1 MVATHF
7 PGSPAPGPARRSRRT
22 WPQRLLIT
30 VGILTVSA
38 CLVGAIGVSYLLW
51 RVDNLDSVD
60 LALADLED
68 GEARNFL
75 FVGSDSRDGISADD
89 PDAGLYL
96 AEPTGGRRSDT
107 IIVVRVDP
115 AQIGVDMVSIPRD
128 LWVPIAGTGRE
139 SRINSAYADGPQAL
153 VDTVQDFLD
162 IEINHYIEADFRG
175 FQGLVDALGG
185 VPIWFPEPVRDRT
198 LQFQVD
204 GPACVNLDASQA
216 LAFARSRHLEYE
228 RAGGWQS
235 DPTGDLGRMG
245 RQQLFLQRAFV
256 RSQGLGLTDLGTINR
271 LLNVA
276 SDNITID
283 STLGLNEM
291 AALARRFADF
301 SPESMRTHALPVT
314 GFRTAGGAAV
324 LGLDHAAADDILRV
338 FRGDDPR
345 PVTADQIVVEVR
357 NSSGVGGQAG
367 QVSAALVELG
377 FQAGG
382 VSNGPER
389 VRTAVLHGPGEAA
402 AAALVAA
409 ALGSGPELIMAD
421 TLAPRAVVVET
432 GLDFVAVGEPA
443 APVSVPPSTAV
454 ETSVPA
460 TTVPPTTAPRPSAA
474 VGYQLTPSPVGTPC
488 S

>member
-1 MVATHF
+1 MVASL
-7 PGSPAPGPARRSRRT
+7 PPRSPAPGPGPRSRRS
-22 WPQRLLIT
+22 WPQRILIT
-30 VGILTVSA
+30 IGVLTVLACGVGAVGI
-38 CLVGAIGVSYLLW
+38 SYLLW
-51 RVDNLDSVD
+51 RVNNLDSIE
-60 LALADLED
+60 LALADLDD

-128 LWVPIAGTGRE
+128 LWVPIEGTGRE

-153 VDTVQDFLD
+153 VDTVQDYFD

-204 GPACVNLDASQA
+204 GPACVNLDATQA
-216 LAFARSRHLEYE
+216 LAFARSRHLEYQQN
-228 RAGGWQS
+228 GGWQS

-256 RSQGLGLTDLGTINR
+256 RSQGLGLTDIATVNR

-276 SDNITID
+276 SDNVTID
-283 STLGLNEM
+283 STLGLNEL
-291 AALARRFADF
+291 AALAQRFADF
-301 SPESMRTHALPVT
+301 SPQSMRTHALPVS
-314 GFRTAGGAAV
+314 GFRTSAGASV
-324 LGLDHAAADDILRV
+324 LALDQQAAADILGV
-338 FRGDDPR
+338 FRGDEPR
-345 PVTADQIVVEVR
+345 PLTADQILVAVS
-357 NSSGVGGQAG
+357 NSSGVPGQAG
-367 QVSAALVELG
+367 QVSSALVELG
-377 FQAGG
+377 FRAGG
-382 VSNGPER
+382 LSNGPQR
-389 VRTAVLHGPGEAA
+389 VRTAVLHGAGQEDAA
-402 AAALVAA
+402 GLVAE
-409 ALGSGPELIMAD
+409 ALGANPELILAEN
-421 TLAPRAVVVET
+421 LAPRAIMVET

-443 APVSVPPSTAV
+443 APVSVPPTSAPLATTAA
-454 ETSVPA
+454 P
-460 TTVPPTTAPRPSAA
+460 TTVPLPAAPSVT
-474 VGYQLTPSPVGTPC
+474 VGYQLTPSPADTPC